1 MKTRT
6 IIAAS
11 MMVCGATLA
20 QAAPQENFPG
30 NQLISYQP
38 QADRL
43 ALRLAAVIQ
52 GAENASSKMS
62 SAAREAAIQSALQDA
77 VMASG
82 DYPRVVL
89 SALQAFSLCPTTAG
103 RFATTPVPVSCENL
117 RQPLSAEAREA
128 LASLE
133 KVVLAL
139 VDQNDSPAALGISG
153 NPPFQDNDG
162 GSGHRGSG
170 RIIGQSGQGGQD
182 GNHDGSNGGSNGGGG
197 SSSDNNPGPTTISS
211 IVTDTGPGG
220 GGSSG
225 YNTN

>member
-1 MKTRT
+1 VKTRI

-20 QAAPQENFPG
+20 QAAPQDNIPG

-52 GAENASSKMS
+52 GAENSASRMS

-153 NPPFQDNDG
+153 SPPFQDNDG

-170 RIIGQSGQGGQD
+170 RIIGQGGD
-182 GNHDGSNGGSNGGGG
+182 HDGSNGGGG
-197 SSSDNNPGPTTISS
+197 SSSDNSPGPTTISS

>member
-1 MKTRT
+1 VKKHA
-6 IIAAS
+6 IVAAS
-11 MMVCGATLA
+11 MLVCGATLA
-20 QAAPQENFPG
+20 QAAPQENIPG
-30 NQLISYQP
+30 NQMITFQP

-43 ALRLAAVIQ
+43 ASRLVAVIQ
-52 GAENASSKMS
+52 SAENSSSNMP

-77 VMASG
+77 IMASG
-82 DYPRVVL
+82 DYPRIVL
-89 SALQAFSLCPTTAG
+89 SALEAFSLCPTTPG
-103 RFATTPVPVSCENL
+103 RYATTQVPVSCENL

-128 LASLE
+128 LASLQ
-133 KVVLAL
+133 KIILAL

-153 NPPFQDNDG
+153 NPPFQNNDG

-170 RIIGQSGQGGQD
+170 RRTGQ
-182 GNHDGSNGGSNGGGG
+182 NGSNG
-197 SSSDNNPGPTTISS
+197 SDGNDPNGPTNVSS

>member
-1 MKTRT
+1 VKTRT
-6 IIAAS
+6 ILAAS
-11 MMVCGATLA
+11 MLVCGTALA
-20 QAAPQENFPG
+20 QAAPLPQDNIPG
-30 NQLISYQP
+30 NQLINFQP

-43 ALRLAAVIQ
+43 ASRLALVIK
-52 GAENASSKMS
+52 GAENAGAKLPSTAK
-62 SAAREAAIQSALQDA
+62 EAAIQSALQDA
-77 VMASG
+77 IMSSG

-89 SALQAFSLCPTTAG
+89 SALQAFSLCPTTPG
-103 RFATTPVPVSCENL
+103 RFANTQVPVSCENL

-153 NPPFQDNDG
+153 NPPFQDNNY
-162 GSGHRGSG
+162 GSDHRGSG
-170 RIIGQSGQGGQD
+170 RIVFQGGQN
-182 GNHDGSNGGSNGGGG
+182 GSGSN
-197 SSSDNNPGPTTISS
+197 SDNGSAPTNVSS
-211 IVTDTGPGG
+211 IVSDPAPGG

>member
-1 MKTRT
+1 VKTRT

-11 MMVCGATLA
+11 MLVCGATLA
-20 QAAPQENFPG
+20 QAAPQENIPG
-30 NQLISYQP
+30 NQLINFQP

-43 ALRLAAVIQ
+43 ASRLAAVIHA
-52 GAENASSKMS
+52 AESSSSKLS

-128 LASLE
+128 LASLQ
-133 KVVLAL
+133 KIVLAL

-170 RIIGQSGQGGQD
+170 RIIGQGD
-182 GNHDGSNGGSNGGGG
+182 HDGSNGGGG
-197 SSSDNNPGPTTISS
+197 SSADNNPGPTTISS

>member
-1 MKTRT
+1 
-6 IIAAS
+6 

-20 QAAPQENFPG
+20 QAAPQDNIPG

-52 GAENASSKMS
+52 GAENSASRMS
-62 SAAREAAIQSALQDA
+62 SAAREAAIQAALQDA

-153 NPPFQDNDG
+153 SPPFQDNDG

-170 RIIGQSGQGGQD
+170 RIIGQGD
-182 GNHDGSNGGSNGGGG
+182 HDGPNGGGG
-197 SSSDNNPGPTTISS
+197 SSADNNPGPTTISS

>member
-1 MKTRT
+1 
-6 IIAAS
+6 
-11 MMVCGATLA
+11 
-20 QAAPQENFPG
+20 
-30 NQLISYQP
+30 
-38 QADRL
+38 
-43 ALRLAAVIQ
+43 
-52 GAENASSKMS
+52 
-62 SAAREAAIQSALQDA
+62 
-77 VMASG
+77 
-82 DYPRVVL
+82 
-89 SALQAFSLCPTTAG
+89 
-103 RFATTPVPVSCENL
+103 VSCENL

-133 KVVLAL
+133 KIVLAL

-170 RIIGQSGQGGQD
+170 RILSFGG
-182 GNHDGSNGGSNGGGG
+182 HDDDHGGSNGGGG
-197 SSSDNNPGPTTISS
+197 SSSNNDPGPTTNISS

>member
-1 MKTRT
+1 
-6 IIAAS
+6 

-20 QAAPQENFPG
+20 QAAPQDNIPG

-52 GAENASSKMS
+52 GAENSASRMS

-89 SALQAFSLCPTTAG
+89 SALQAFSLCPTTTS
-103 RFATTPVPVSCENL
+103 RYATTPVPVSCENL

-153 NPPFQDNDG
+153 SPPFQDNDG

-170 RIIGQSGQGGQD
+170 RIIGQGGD
-182 GNHDGSNGGSNGGGG
+182 HDGSNGGGG

>member
-1 MKTRT
+1 MKTRI

-20 QAAPQENFPG
+20 QAAPQDNIPG

-52 GAENASSKMS
+52 GAENSASRMS

-89 SALQAFSLCPTTAG
+89 SALEAFALCKRVCASALQAMKSSL
-103 RFATTPVPVSCENL
+103 VP
-117 RQPLSAEAREA
+117 QA
-128 LASLE
+128 
-133 KVVLAL
+133 
-139 VDQNDSPAALGISG
+139 
-153 NPPFQDNDG
+153 NPF
-162 GSGHRGSG
+162 
-170 RIIGQSGQGGQD
+170 
-182 GNHDGSNGGSNGGGG
+182 
-197 SSSDNNPGPTTISS
+197 TISL
-211 IVTDTGPGG
+211 
-220 GGSSG
+220 
-225 YNTN
+225 

>member
-20 QAAPQENFPG
+20 QAAPQDNIPG

-52 GAENASSKMS
+52 GAENSASRMS

-82 DYPRVVL
+82 DYPRIVL
-89 SALQAFSLCPTTAG
+89 SALQAFSLCPTTAS
-103 RFATTPVPVSCENL
+103 RFATTQVPVSCENL

-133 KVVLAL
+133 KVILAL

-170 RIIGQSGQGGQD
+170 RIVGQGGQ
-182 GNHDGSNGGSNGGGG
+182 GGHDGDHDGSNGGGG
-197 SSSDNNPGPTTISS
+197 SSSNNDPGPTTISS

>member
-1 MKTRT
+1 ML
-6 IIAAS
+6 A
-11 MMVCGATLA
+11 CGATLA
-20 QAAPQENFPG
+20 QAAPQENIPG
-30 NQLISYQP
+30 SQLINFQP

-43 ALRLAAVIQ
+43 AMRLAAVIQ
-52 GAENASSKMS
+52 ATESSSSKLS

-77 VMASG
+77 IMASG

-89 SALQAFSLCPTTAG
+89 SALEAFALCPTTPG
-103 RFATTPVPVSCENL
+103 RFATTQVPVSCENL
-117 RQPLSAEAREA
+117 RQPLSVEAREA
-128 LASLE
+128 LASLQ
-133 KVVLAL
+133 KVILAL

-153 NPPFQDNDG
+153 SPPFQDNGG

-170 RIIGQSGQGGQD
+170 RIIGQGDHD
-182 GNHDGSNGGSNGGGG
+182 GDHDGSGG
-197 SSSDNNPGPTTISS
+197 SSSDPGPTNISS

>member
-1 MKTRT
+1 MKTRI

-11 MMVCGATLA
+11 MLVCGATLA
-20 QAAPQENFPG
+20 QAAPQENIPG
-30 NQLISYQP
+30 NQLINFQP

-43 ALRLAAVIQ
+43 AMRLAAVIRSV
-52 GAENASSKMS
+52 ESSSSNLS
-62 SAAREAAIQSALQDA
+62 SAAKEAAIQSALQDA
-77 VMASG
+77 IMASG

-89 SALQAFSLCPTTAG
+89 SALEAFSLCPTNPG
-103 RFATTPVPVSCENL
+103 RYATTQVPVSCENL

-128 LASLE
+128 LASLQ
-133 KVVLAL
+133 KVILAL

-153 NPPFQDNDG
+153 SPPFQDNGG

-170 RIIGQSGQGGQD
+170 RIIGQGD
-182 GNHDGSNGGSNGGGG
+182 HDGDHDGSNGGGG
-197 SSSDNNPGPTTISS
+197 SSSDPGTTNISS

>member
-1 MKTRT
+1 VKTRT

-11 MMVCGATLA
+11 MFVCGATLA
-20 QAAPQENFPG
+20 QAAPQENIPG
-30 NQLISYQP
+30 NQLINFQP

-43 ALRLAAVIQ
+43 ASRLAAVIQ
-52 GAENASSKMS
+52 SAESSSSKLS

-77 VMASG
+77 IMASG

-89 SALQAFSLCPTTAG
+89 SALEAFALCPTAPG
-103 RFATTPVPVSCENL
+103 RFATTQVPVSCENL

-128 LASLE
+128 LASLQ
-133 KVVLAL
+133 KVIIAMI
-139 VDQNDSPAALGISG
+139 DQNDSPAALGISG
-153 NPPFQDNDG
+153 SPPFQDNG
-162 GSGHRGSG
+162 GGNGHRGTG
-170 RIIGQSGQGGQD
+170 RVMGQNGQGGQ
-182 GNHDGSNGGSNGGGG
+182 NGSGGGG
-197 SSSDNNPGPTTISS
+197 SSSDSSPGPTNISS

>member
-1 MKTRT
+1 VKTRT

-11 MMVCGATLA
+11 MLVCGTGFA
-20 QAAPQENFPG
+20 QAAPLPQDNIPG
-30 NQLISYQP
+30 NQLINFQP

-43 ALRLAAVIQ
+43 ASRLAAIIKS
-52 GAENASSKMS
+52 AENAGSRLPSTAK
-62 SAAREAAIQSALQDA
+62 EAAIQSALQDA
-77 VMASG
+77 IMSSG

-89 SALQAFSLCPTTAG
+89 SALQAFSLCPTTPG
-103 RFATTPVPVSCENL
+103 RFANTQVPVSCENL

-153 NPPFQDNDG
+153 NPPFQDNNY
-162 GSGHRGSG
+162 GSDHRGSG
-170 RIIGQSGQGGQD
+170 RVLTKGNPGGQ
-182 GNHDGSNGGSNGGGG
+182 NGSGGSN
-197 SSSDNNPGPTTISS
+197 SDPTNVSS
-211 IVTDTGPGG
+211 IVSDTAPGG

>member
-1 MKTRT
+1 
-6 IIAAS
+6 
-11 MMVCGATLA
+11 MVCGATLA
-20 QAAPQENFPG
+20 QAAPQDNIPG

-52 GAENASSKMS
+52 GAEDSASKMS

-77 VMASG
+77 IMASG

-89 SALQAFSLCPTTAG
+89 SALEAFALCPTAPG
-103 RFATTPVPVSCENL
+103 RFATTQVPVSCENL
-117 RQPLSAEAREA
+117 LQPLSAEAREA
-128 LASLE
+128 LASLQ
-133 KVVLAL
+133 KVIIAMI
-139 VDQNDSPAALGISG
+139 DQNDSPAALGISG
-153 NPPFQDNDG
+153 TPPFQDNGG
-162 GSGHRGSG
+162 GSGHRGAG
-170 RIIGQSGQGGQD
+170 RIIGQNGQGGQ
-182 GNHDGSNGGSNGGGG
+182 NGSGGGGG
-197 SSSDNNPGPTTISS
+197 SSSDSSPGPTTISS

>member
-1 MKTRT
+1 
-6 IIAAS
+6 

-20 QAAPQENFPG
+20 QAAPQDNIPG

-43 ALRLAAVIQ
+43 AMRLAAVIQ
-52 GAENASSKMS
+52 GAEDSASRLS

-82 DYPRVVL
+82 DYPRIVL
-89 SALQAFSLCPTTAG
+89 SALQAFSLCPATPG

-133 KVVLAL
+133 KIVLAL

-153 NPPFQDNDG
+153 NPPFQDNNG

-170 RIIGQSGQGGQD
+170 RIIGQSG
-182 GNHDGSNGGSNGGGG
+182 HDGDHDGSNGGGG

>member
-20 QAAPQENFPG
+20 QAAPQENIPG

-52 GAENASSKMS
+52 GAENSSSRMS

-128 LASLE
+128 LAQLE

-162 GSGHRGSG
+162 GSGHRGTG
-170 RIIGQSGQGGQD
+170 RIIGQGG
-182 GNHDGSNGGSNGGGG
+182 HDGDHDGSNGGGG
-197 SSSDNNPGPTTISS
+197 SSSDNDPGPTTISS

>member
-1 MKTRT
+1 
-6 IIAAS
+6 
-11 MMVCGATLA
+11 MVCGATLA
-20 QAAPQENFPG
+20 QAAPQDNIPG

-52 GAENASSKMS
+52 GAENASSRMS

-82 DYPRVVL
+82 DYPRIVL
-89 SALQAFSLCPTTAG
+89 SALQAFSLCPTTAS
-103 RFATTPVPVSCENL
+103 RFATTPVPVSCESL

-170 RIIGQSGQGGQD
+170 RIVGQGG
-182 GNHDGSNGGSNGGGG
+182 HDGDHDGPNGGGG
-197 SSSDNNPGPTTISS
+197 SSSDNSPNSPGPTTNISS